1 MKHGL
6 IFWLYL
12 YIQITVRVSVI
23 LINSTQ
29 FVYSPW
35 LSLCLLTLQA
45 LVIDETSGCSS
56 RLTLPDARQVSPNPF
71 ANLNLV
77 GSLGICA
84 VNLGGKC
91 SFRGIA
97 SLRCPTVIVST
108 RETCPQAEIILNSLV
123 LIMIPLLRFYY
134 LGTLRISPI
143 VFRHFNEVV
152 GLCDKGC

>member
-1 MKHGL
+1 LKHGL

-23 LINSTQ
+23 LVNSTQ

-97 SLRCPTVIVST
+97 PLRRPTVIVPA
-108 RETCPQAEIILNSLV
+108 RKTCPQSEIILNSLV
-123 LIMIPLLRFYY
+123 LIMIPLLRFYN
-134 LGTLRISPI
+134 LWTLRVSPI
-143 VFRHFNEVV
+143 VFGHFN
-152 GLCDKGC
+152 